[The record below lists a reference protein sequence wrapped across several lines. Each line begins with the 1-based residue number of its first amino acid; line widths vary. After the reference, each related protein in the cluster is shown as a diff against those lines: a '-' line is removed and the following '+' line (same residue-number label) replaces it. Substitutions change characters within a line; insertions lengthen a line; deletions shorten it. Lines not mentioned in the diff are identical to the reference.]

1 MMSSLCAVGGVS
13 GTHMVMREGFP
24 VKACSGMDWML
35 LLWKPLNRKQDCHYF
50 SSLTSNLSFYRKNTL
65 IKIWRSLRSDQSG
78 VVAPNTTSAKM
89 LFHFIWRV
97 FNIRPPASPSLP
109 SEIPVIRLDGQ
120 QCYWSR
126 LRLSAR
132 SDALQNLSGR
142 VGILETLPVQSH
154 HTRTGLSAA
163 SGLKAQRV
171 WTHSSLRRPR
181 ERTAVGNATRPL

>member
-1 MMSSLCAVGGVS
+1 MMSSLCTVGGVS

-35 LLWKPLNRKQDCHYF
+35 LLWKPLNRKQGCHYF
-50 SSLTSNLSFYRKNTL
+50 SSLSFYRKNTL
-65 IKIWRSLRSDQSG
+65 IKIWRLLRSDQSG
-78 VVAPNTTSAKM
+78 VVASNTTSAKM
-89 LFHFIWRV
+89 LIYFN
-97 FNIRPPASPSLP
+97 NIRPPASPSLP

-120 QCYWSR
+120 HCYWSR